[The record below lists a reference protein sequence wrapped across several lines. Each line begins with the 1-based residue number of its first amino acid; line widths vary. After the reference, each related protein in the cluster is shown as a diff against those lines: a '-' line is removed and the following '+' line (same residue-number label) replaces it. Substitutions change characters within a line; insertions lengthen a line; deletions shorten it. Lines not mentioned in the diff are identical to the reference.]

1 MRRSLLLA
9 LTLSFV
15 YVGTA
20 QAQAMFDKAWGA
32 KAGVSVSSAD
42 LGDIPATF
50 SKSNQTGFAGGLF
63 IHNYWGLFGGQLE
76 ASYIQ
81 KGVKGT
87 SASGVENAATKIDY
101 IELAALLKL
110 GLPLGIVRPG
120 LFGGIGFDIKVSCSE
135 DSPGTIA
142 FCDNVKST
150 DWAGILGGDVIV
162 YFGSF
167 SVFGD
172 GRYNFGL
179 SNIDGVDDVLDA
191 AEYKNQ
197 GWTFQAGVGFE
208 IG

>member
-1 MRRSLLLA
+1 MRKSFLLA

-20 QAQAMFDKAWGA
+20 QAQAIFDRAWGA
-32 KAGVSVSSAD
+32 KAGVSVSSASID
-42 LGDIPATF
+42 DIEGTF

-76 ASYIQ
+76 GSYIQ
-81 KGVKGT
+81 KGVKQSFGSLGEET
-87 SASGVENAATKIDY
+87 LNLDY
-101 IELAALLKL
+101 IELAALLKV

-120 LFGGIGFDIKVSCSE
+120 LFGGVGFDILLSCDAGGDDCKDES
-135 DSPGTIA
+135 
-142 FCDNVKST
+142 KST
-150 DWAGILGGDVIV
+150 DFVGILGGDVIV

-179 SNIDGVDDVLDA
+179 SEISDVSDLG
-191 AEYKNQ
+191 YKNQ

>member
-1 MRRSLLLA
+1 MRKSLLLA

-15 YVGTA
+15 FVGTE
-20 QAQAMFDKAWGA
+20 QAQAMFDRAWGA
-32 KAGVSVSSAD
+32 KAGVSVASAST
-42 LGDIPATF
+42 DIDDTF

-81 KGVKGT
+81 KGVKQDFLG
-87 SASGVENAATKIDY
+87 SSEVSTKLDY

-120 LFGGIGFDIKVSCSE
+120 LFGGIGFDILLSCDESGF
-135 DSPGTIA
+135 DCKDDA
-142 FCDNVKST
+142 KST
-150 DWAGILGGDVIV
+150 DWVGIIGGDVIV

-167 SVFGD
+167 NVFGD
-172 GRYNFGL
+172 GRYNIGL
-179 SNIDGVDDVLDA
+179 SEVSDVSDLS
-191 AEYKNQ
+191 YKNQ

>member
-1 MRRSLLLA
+1 MRKSLLLA

-32 KAGVSVSSAD
+32 KAGVSVASAD
-42 LGDIPATF
+42 IGDIGETF

-76 ASYIQ
+76 GSYIQ
-81 KGVKGT
+81 KGVKQSFGT
-87 SASGVENAATKIDY
+87 LGEESIKLDY

-120 LFGGIGFDIKVSCSE
+120 LFGGVGFDILLSCDAAGDDCKDE
-135 DSPGTIA
+135 T
-142 FCDNVKST
+142 KST
-150 DWAGILGGDVIV
+150 DWVGIIGGDVIV

-167 SVFGD
+167 NIFGD
-172 GRYNFGL
+172 GRYNIGL
-179 SNIDGVDDVLDA
+179 SEVSDVSDF
-191 AEYKNQ
+191 EYKNQ

>member
-1 MRRSLLLA
+1 MRKSLLLA

-32 KAGVSVSSAD
+32 KAGVSVSSASLD
-42 LGDIPATF
+42 AIGETF
-50 SKSNQTGFAGGLF
+50 DKSNQTGFAGGLF

-76 ASYIQ
+76 GSYIQ
-81 KGVKGT
+81 KGVKGGSSST
-87 SASGVENAATKIDY
+87 IGDEATKLDY

-120 LFGGIGFDIKVSCSE
+120 LFGGIGFDILLSCDAGGIDCKDES
-135 DSPGTIA
+135 
-142 FCDNVKST
+142 KST
-150 DWAGILGGDVIV
+150 DWVGIIGGDVIV

-167 SVFGD
+167 NIFGD
-172 GRYNFGL
+172 GRYNIGL
-179 SNIDGVDDVLDA
+179 SNVTDISDF
-191 AEYKNQ
+191 EYKNQ